1 MRELTI
7 GAIVT
12 GIMFWA
18 VWSTTVLPMMQQFVR
33 AIP

>member
-1 MRELTI
+1 MKELTI
-7 GAIVT
+7 GAVVT

-18 VWSTTVLPMMQQFVR
+18 VWSTTVLPAMQQLVR